1 MNQIV
6 PSRFLFRWSFEAR
19 QLSKPP
25 STTGRLFELPIR
37 YELPSLADLDGK
49 PDFAR
54 VKMAWNADGIGLSI
68 LVDGKTRPPKFSP
81 GELLLSD
88 RMQIWIDTRNTQN
101 VHRATKFCHSFVLM
115 PVGGGAKRN
124 QPGVRALPVA
134 RAREESALPNTD
146 SVRIQSAVT
155 DTSYQIDAW
164 FPAEVFT
171 GFDPVSNPKIGF
183 HYAIYDSEFG
193 EQTLAVGSE
202 FPYESDPSLWQTVEL
217 VS

>member
-19 QLSKPP
+19 KLSKPP
-25 STTGRLFELPIR
+25 SATGRLFDLPNS
-37 YELPSLADLDGK
+37 YELPSIADLDGH

-54 VKMAWNADGIGLSI
+54 VKLAWSVDGIGLSV
-68 LVDGKTRPPKFSP
+68 LVDEKKRPPKFSP

-88 RMQIWIDTRNTQN
+88 RIQIWIDTRNTQN
-101 VHRATKFCHSFVLM
+101 VHRATKFCHTF
-115 PVGGGAKRN
+115 
-124 QPGVRALPVA
+124 
-134 RAREESALPNTD
+134 
-146 SVRIQSAVT
+146 VRIQSTVT

-164 FPAEVFT
+164 FPADVFT